1 LSTDSVLTSAPNE
14 TAALPTLLAHN
25 LRQMV
30 IRGGVSGLVVN
41 ALFQLSVSFPV
52 LVPVTW
58 GMCVVWLLVM
68 GYWIRLGLVGPTA
81 AAFPLA
87 VRRLLYRWTI
97 RLLWLAVM
105 PVTLKLG
112 VIPLAG
118 VVAAPMLQLAFAL
131 AIRQY
136 SDWLIRASTNR
147 PGLRAAEWVV
157 LLFAVG
163 MLGVV
168 ATALAIAVWMLS
180 ILGASLS

>member
-1 LSTDSVLTSAPNE
+1 MSTDSSLTAAPDE

-25 LRQMV
+25 LRQIV

-41 ALFQLSVSFPV
+41 ALFQLSVGFPV

-87 VRRLLYRWTI
+87 VRRMLYRWTT

-105 PVTLKLG
+105 PVTLHLG
-112 VIPLAG
+112 VMPMVG
-118 VVAAPMLQLAFAL
+118 VVAAPALQLTFAL
-131 AIRQY
+131 VVQQY
-136 SDWLIRASTNR
+136 SAWLIRASANR

-163 MLGVV
+163 VMGIV

-180 ILGASLS
+180 ILGAALS

>member
-1 LSTDSVLTSAPNE
+1 MSTDSALTAAPDE
-14 TAALPTLLAHN
+14 TAALPTLLGHN
-25 LRQMV
+25 LRQIV

-41 ALFQLSVSFPV
+41 ALFQLSVGFPV

-81 AAFPLA
+81 MVFPQA

-136 SDWLIRASTNR
+136 SGWLIRASATQ
-147 PGLRAAEWVV
+147 PGLQAAEWAV

-163 MLGVV
+163 VLGVV
-168 ATALAIAVWMLS
+168 AAVLATAVWMLS
-180 ILGASLS
+180 ILGAALS